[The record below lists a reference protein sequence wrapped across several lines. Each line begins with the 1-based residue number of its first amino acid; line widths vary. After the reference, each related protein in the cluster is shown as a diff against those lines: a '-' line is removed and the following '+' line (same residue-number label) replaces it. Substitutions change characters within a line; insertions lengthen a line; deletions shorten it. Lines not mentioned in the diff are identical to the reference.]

1 MVARRVLHS
10 LVPLAVALLGAAC
23 AGSTSV
29 AGRPPAEL
37 SEYAPIAVGSSWTY
51 DTAYPGQTGEMTVT
65 ITGEKDGY
73 FVDDKNGA
81 FRLTGDGLRDRQR
94 FLVRYPLVV
103 GTQWKT
109 VVGPSAVEHAQ
120 ITSVG
125 APCASVMG
133 QFDDCLVV
141 HAWIRQSDQMTLHIE
156 WTWAKGVGLVK
167 LETEADLAGKGRV
180 PQVKQ
185 SLRRYAVAGQPPRGD
200 AAPAAGTPAAPAP
213 ASDEA
218 PGSWTKG

>member
-1 MVARRVLHS
+1 MSRALVLLL
-10 LVPLAVALLGAAC
+10 LVSAGC

-29 AGRPPAEL
+29 AGRAPAEL
-37 SEYAPIAVGSSWTY
+37 SEYAPLAVGSTWTY
-51 DTAYPGQTGEMTVT
+51 DMAYPGQTGEMTVKL
-65 ITGEKDGY
+65 TGEQDGY
-73 FVDDKNGA
+73 IVDDKNGA

-109 VVGPSAVEHAQ
+109 VVGPSAVEHTQ

-125 APCASVMG
+125 QPCAAVAG

-141 HAWIRQSDQMTLHIE
+141 HSWIRQSEQMTLHIE

-180 PQVKQ
+180 PQVRQ
-185 SLRRYAVAGQPPRGD
+185 SLRRYTLVGEPPRG
-200 AAPAAGTPAAPAP
+200 AASAPAP
-213 ASDEA
+213 AAVPAEDGA
-218 PGSWTKG
+218 PATWTKE

>member
-1 MVARRVLHS
+1 MSRLGLLSLLVLT
-10 LVPLAVALLGAAC
+10 AAASGC
-23 AGSTSV
+23 AGTTT
-29 AGRPPAEL
+29 AAPRPPAEL
-37 SEYAPIAVGSSWTY
+37 SEYAAVAVGSSWTY
-51 DTAYPGQTGEMTVT
+51 DTSYPGQTGEMTVK
-65 ITGEKDGY
+65 ITGEQDGY

-81 FRLTGDGLRDRQR
+81 FKLTSEGLRDRQR

-120 ITSVG
+120 ITAVG
-125 APCASVMG
+125 APCATAAG

-141 HAWIRQSDQMTLHIE
+141 HSWIRQSDQMTLHIE

-185 SLRRYAVAGQPPRGD
+185 SLRRYALAGQAERGEA
-200 AAPAAGTPAAPAP
+200 AAPAATPAGTPPTEDG
-213 ASDEA
+213 S
-218 PGSWTKG
+218 PGSWTRE